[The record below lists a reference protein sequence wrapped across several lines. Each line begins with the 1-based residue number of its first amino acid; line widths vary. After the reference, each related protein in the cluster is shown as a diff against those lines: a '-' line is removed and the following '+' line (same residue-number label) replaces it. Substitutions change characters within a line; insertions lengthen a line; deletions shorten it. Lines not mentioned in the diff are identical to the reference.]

1 MKYHWT
7 LWIIGACGIF
17 LLASPLLNKWRI
29 RWPKTALFIAGLMA
43 ECYVTLEIIDHHIG
57 QQDRWYSLVSHLQ
70 SMAGGVG
77 IGLLVAFE
85 LFDLLDYRRHPQ
97 CANPT

>member
-7 LWIIGACGIF
+7 LWIISAGGIF
-17 LLASPLLNKWRI
+17 LLVSPLLNKWRI

-43 ECYVTLEIIDHHIG
+43 ECYVTLGVIDHHIG
-57 QQDRWYSLVSHLQ
+57 QQDRWYPLVSHLQ
-70 SMAGGVG
+70 FMAGGVG

-85 LFDLLDYRRHPQ
+85 LFDLLDYRRYPQ
-97 CANPT
+97 CANPG